1 MLARS
6 RNLPLLLGVLLL
18 ALGALFVSQGGL
30 GGLSG
35 SLVPGTAPGVAS
47 VAAPVGVPEAV
58 RSPTYPS
65 VNLEALAS
73 VRATPA
79 SEARNPFSLDAPV
92 TQPPP
97 GSPRVRPTA
106 PTPLTP
112 SGAPTTRP
120 AGRPPL
126 RLKFIGIVNLPG
138 DLGRLAVLSDGDFV
152 YHGRQGDIVEG
163 R

>member
-1 MLARS
+1 MMARS

-79 SEARNPFSLDAPV
+79 SEARNPFSLDAPGHTASARV
-92 TQPPP
+92 AEGAAHRADAAHTVR
-97 GSPRVRPTA
+97 GSDDTA
-106 PTPLTP
+106 SRQATAEAQVHRDRQP
-112 SGAPTTRP
+112 SG
-120 AGRPPL
+120 
-126 RLKFIGIVNLPG
+126 
-138 DLGRLAVLSDGDFV
+138 
-152 YHGRQGDIVEG
+152 
-163 R
+163 